1 MPGKMLRIFPG
12 VEFDP
17 SLRSG
22 GKRKDTRE

>member
-12 VEFDP
+12 GKLDP

-22 GKRKDTRE
+22 GERKDTHE